1 MTTVTAATTVPRLSP
16 RIPRTEADPA
26 AQEG

>member
-1 MTTVTAATTVPRLSP
+1 MTTVIAATTVPGLGL

-26 AQEG
+26 GQEG